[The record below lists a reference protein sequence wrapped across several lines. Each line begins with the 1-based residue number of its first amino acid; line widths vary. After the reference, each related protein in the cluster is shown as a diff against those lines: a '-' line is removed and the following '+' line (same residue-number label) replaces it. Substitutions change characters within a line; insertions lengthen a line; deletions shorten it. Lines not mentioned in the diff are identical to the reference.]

1 MILLPTSEIKYKYR
15 KRYDHAAL
23 GMLAAQQKRN
33 GSNRD
38 VSDQTK
44 GGAHWYAWWD
54 GGTPIHGFGIKIVIL
69 MGGDVKDHNLPLW
82 PGSSD

>member
-1 MILLPTSEIKYKYR
+1 MILLSRPPVVYKYR
-15 KRYDHAAL
+15 KRYDHAEL
-23 GMLAAQQKRN
+23 RMLAAQQKRN

-44 GGAHWYAWWD
+44 GGAHWYAQWD
-54 GGTPIHGFGIKIVIL
+54 GGTPICGFWIEIAIL

-82 PGSSD
+82 SQSSD